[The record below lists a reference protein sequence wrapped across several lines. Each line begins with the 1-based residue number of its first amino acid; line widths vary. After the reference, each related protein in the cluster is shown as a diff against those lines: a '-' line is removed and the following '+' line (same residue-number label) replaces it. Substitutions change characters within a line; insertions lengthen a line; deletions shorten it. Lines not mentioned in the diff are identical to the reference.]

1 MVNWASTSY
10 RIEGSRSDLER
21 LFDVIDGFMRG
32 KVQPIEEGADATW
45 EGNIVKALGATD
57 RQINENYLRGFIA
70 EYELDDGSIRI
81 EVEEAWGASDF
92 RHLLTKLMPELTV
105 YFVVEEPGCEVYA
118 TNDVEGKYFPYR
130 FSIDACLKNCDF
142 TDFFDTKEEAMKCVA
157 EILGKED
164 VTEEDIDKFNEEHF
178 EGGDYYIR
186 LCEYSVVDC

>member
-1 MVNWASTSY
+1 MANWASTSY

-81 EVEEAWGASDF
+81 EAEEA
-92 RHLLTKLMPELTV
+92 
-105 YFVVEEPGCEVYA
+105 GCEVYA

-142 TDFFDTKEEAMKCVA
+142 TDFFETKEEAMKCVA